1 MSDALAAAVI
11 VAYLAIVIV
20 LSVHGLNFLRLT
32 RIALRDGERRP
43 AGGRP
48 GRWPSVAVQLPIY
61 NERYVAA
68 DLIDAVATFDYP
80 GKLEIQVLD
89 DSTDDTAERAA
100 AAVARWSLAGVRI
113 RHLRR
118 PDRRGYKAGALAAGL
133 AATDAELVAIFD
145 ADFRP
150 DPDFLT
156 RTVPIL
162 VADPGLAFVQARWD
176 HGNPRSSMLSRVQAM
191 AIDGHFAIEQQGRW
205 AAGDWFN
212 FNGTAGVWRR
222 AAIEEAGGWQSDT
235 LTEDL
240 DLSYRTQ
247 LRGWR
252 GAFDT
257 GTECVAELPVG
268 FGAYRRQQARWAR
281 GSLECAAKYA
291 SSVLRAPA
299 SVRQRAGAML
309 HLTGYSIHLL
319 LLAMSLLYPILI
331 LALERFPG
339 ASTPMALL
347 GLVGLPALAPAV
359 LFLGGQHLLGRLE
372 RSSIPT
378 LLLLTLVGVGMM
390 ANTARA
396 WGLALRGRPG
406 VFERTPKFGRDAVHG
421 GWQRLRYQVGP
432 DPIVLAELG
441 LAVMDT
447 LTVRLALARGD
458 WAIAAFAGLFA
469 AGLALVAGLSIH
481 EWARR
486 ALLHGPAVAAT
497 SATASSATA
506 SSAAAGPP

>member
-1 MSDALAAAVI
+1 MSDVLAAAVI
-11 VAYLAIVIV
+11 VAYLAIVI
-20 LSVHGLNFLRLT
+20 LLTAHGLNFLRLT
-32 RIALRDGERRP
+32 RIALRDSERRP

-48 GRWPSVAVQLPIY
+48 ERWPSVTVQLPIY

-68 DLIDAVATFDYP
+68 DLIDAVAAFDYP
-80 GKLEIQVLD
+80 GPLEIQVLD
-89 DSTDDTAERAA
+89 DSTDDTTERAA
-100 AAVARWSLAGVRI
+100 AAVARWCAAGVRV

-118 PDRRGYKAGALAAGL
+118 PDRSGYKAGALAAGL
-133 AATDAELVAIFD
+133 DQTVAELVAIFD

-150 DPDFLT
+150 APDFLT
-156 RTVPIL
+156 RTVPVL

-222 AAIEEAGGWQSDT
+222 AAIEDAGGWGSDT

-252 GAFDT
+252 GAFDS

-268 FGAYRRQQARWAR
+268 IGAYRRQQARWAR

-291 SSVLRAPA
+291 PSVLRAPA
-299 SVRQRAGAML
+299 SVHHRVGALL

-319 LLAMSLLYPILI
+319 LLAMSLLYPVLV
-331 LALERFPG
+331 LALARFPG

-347 GLVGLPALAPAV
+347 GLLGLPALAPAI
-359 LFLGGQHLLGRLE
+359 LFLGGQHLLGRLD
-372 RSSIPT
+372 RSSLPT

-396 WGLALRGRPG
+396 WVLALRGRPG
-406 VFERTPKFGRDAVHG
+406 VFERTPKFGADAVHG

-441 LAVMDT
+441 LALIDL
-447 LTVRLALARGD
+447 LTFQLALAKGD
-458 WAIAAFAGLFA
+458 WAIAVFAGLFA
-469 AGLALVAGLSIH
+469 AGLILVAGLSIH
-481 EWARR
+481 EWGRR
-486 ALLHGPAVAAT
+486 VLLRGPAVAAP
-497 SATASSATA
+497 SATA
-506 SSAAAGPP
+506 GPP

>member
-1 MSDALAAAVI
+1 MNDALAASLI
-11 VAYLAIVIV
+11 VAYLAIV
-20 LSVHGLNFLRLT
+20 LLLTAHGLNFLRLT
-32 RIALRDGERRP
+32 RIALRDGARRP
-43 AGGRP
+43 LEDRP
-48 GRWPSVAVQLPIY
+48 EHWPSVAVQLPIY

-68 DLIDAVATFDYP
+68 DVIDAVAAFQYP
-80 GKLEIQVLD
+80 GPLEVQVLD
-89 DSTDDTAERAA
+89 DSVDDTADRAA
-100 AAVARWSLAGVRI
+100 AAVARWSAGGVRI

-118 PDRRGYKAGALAAGL
+118 TDRTGYKAGALAAGL
-133 AATDAELVAIFD
+133 DRTDAELVAIFD

-150 DPDFLT
+150 DPDFLL
-156 RTVPIL
+156 RTVPVL
-162 VADPGLAFVQARWD
+162 VADPGLAFIQARWD

-205 AAGDWFN
+205 TAGDWFN

-222 AAIEEAGGWQSDT
+222 AAIEDAGGWRNDT

-252 GAFDT
+252 AAFDS
-257 GTECVAELPVG
+257 GTACVAELPVG
-268 FGAYRRQQARWAR
+268 IGAYRRQQARWAR
-281 GSLECAAKYA
+281 GSLECAAKHLP
-291 SSVLRAPA
+291 SVLRAPISA
-299 SVRQRAGAML
+299 RHRSGAVL

-319 LLAMSLLYPILI
+319 LLAMSLLYPLLI
-331 LALERFPG
+331 PALERYPG
-339 ASTPMALL
+339 ASLPMALI
-347 GLVGLPALAPAV
+347 GLAGLPALAPAA
-359 LFLGGQHLLGRLE
+359 LFLTGQHLLGRVN
-372 RSSIPT
+372 RSTLPT

-390 ANTARA
+390 GNTARA
-396 WGLALRGRPG
+396 WLLALRGKPG

-441 LAVMDT
+441 LAIIDL
-447 LTVRLALARGD
+447 LTFRLALGKGD

-469 AGLALVAGLSIH
+469 AGLILVAGLSIH

-486 ALLHGPAVAAT
+486 ALLGGAVAV
-497 SATASSATA
+497 ASP
-506 SSAAAGPP
+506 AAAGPP

>member
-1 MSDALAAAVI
+1 MSDALALAVI
-11 VAYLAIVIV
+11 VAYLVIVI
-20 LSVHGLNFLRLT
+20 LLTVHGLNFLRLT
-32 RIALRDGERRP
+32 RTALRGRERRP
-43 AGGRP
+43 AAKRP
-48 GRWPSVAVQLPIY
+48 ETWPSVAIQLPIY

-68 DLIDAVATFDYP
+68 DLIDAVAAFDYP
-80 GKLEIQVLD
+80 GPLEIQVLD

-100 AAVARWSLAGVRI
+100 SAVTRWSLAGVRI

-118 PDRRGYKAGALAAGL
+118 PDRRGYKAGALAAGM
-133 AATDAELVAIFD
+133 ADTEADLVAIFD

-150 DPDFLT
+150 DPDFLA
-156 RTVPIL
+156 RMVPVL

-205 AAGDWFN
+205 ASGDWFN

-222 AAIEEAGGWQSDT
+222 AAIDDAGGWQSDT

-240 DLSYRTQ
+240 DLSYRAQ

-252 GAFDT
+252 AAFDT

-268 FGAYRRQQARWAR
+268 IGAYRRQQARWAR

-291 SSVLRAPA
+291 SKVVRAPA
-299 SVRQRAGAML
+299 SGRQRAGALL

-319 LLAMSLLYPILI
+319 LLAMSLLYPALI

-339 ASTPMALL
+339 ASVPMALL
-347 GLVGLPALAPAV
+347 GLLGLPALAPAV
-359 LFLGGQHLLGRLE
+359 LFLGGQYLLGRLG
-372 RSSIPT
+372 RASLPT

-421 GWQRLRYQVGP
+421 GWQRLGYQVGP

-441 LAVMDT
+441 LALLDV
-447 LTVRLALARGD
+447 LTFRLALARGD

-486 ALLHGPAVAAT
+486 ALLRGPSAAT
-497 SATASSATA
+497 
-506 SSAAAGPP
+506 SSAAASSVAAGPQ